1 MMGPSLRRRALL
13 LAVLLVLALGGTAV
27 SPSAADDEARGGS
40 ITCFGK
46 AGTIWA
52 TATAD
57 VDEATKGTKGPDVI
71 IGSAGNDIIFGRGG
85 DDLICGNG
93 GHDMIFG
100 GSGRDRLQGGRGG
113 DILYGENGGDTLL
126 GGPGGNILNGGPRTD
141 RCLSGD
147 TYVSCELPSVDK
159 ILAQCPTKREIAR
172 IDAEFDLT
180 FDADPTQGSYACGP
194 AGGSAYLTPLQK
206 RAYNT
211 VRIMGRISFDAALP
225 WDSGHTLGD
234 WFALAITG
242 IRFRDDIDNSFCCDP
257 AGVINLKV
265 DVGALETDLW
275 IRYPYDAGLAHL
287 MLLMVHEA
295 RHNNGYPH
303 TCTWVDG
310 IGFTDDDNIGQL
322 GAWGVQYYLE
332 TLLADHTSPAFL
344 AGPAGHRSFYQDT
357 HRAEAQGMINHA
369 YFCDY

>member
-1 MMGPSLRRRALL
+1 
-13 LAVLLVLALGGTAV
+13 
-27 SPSAADDEARGGS
+27 
-40 ITCFGK
+40 
-46 AGTIWA
+46 
-52 TATAD
+52 
-57 VDEATKGTKGPDVI
+57 
-71 IGSAGNDIIFGRGG
+71 
-85 DDLICGNG
+85 
-93 GHDMIFG
+93 MIFG
-100 GSGRDRLQGGRGG
+100 GSGRDRLQGGPGG

-180 FDADPTQGSYACGP
+180 FDADPTEGSYACGP

-225 WDSGHTLGD
+225 WDHGHTLGD

-265 DVGALETDLW
+265 DIGAVETDLW

-310 IGFTDDDNIGQL
+310 DRLHRRQQHRPTRRLGGAVLPGSVAGRPHFAGVPRRPGRAPVLLPGHPPCRSSGHDQPRLLLRLL
-322 GAWGVQYYLE
+322 GAGTGKKPLV
-332 TLLADHTSPAFL
+332 
-344 AGPAGHRSFYQDT
+344 GP
-357 HRAEAQGMINHA
+357 
-369 YFCDY
+369 

>member
-1 MMGPSLRRRALL
+1 M
-13 LAVLLVLALGGTAV
+13 
-27 SPSAADDEARGGS
+27 
-40 ITCFGK
+40 
-46 AGTIWA
+46 IW
-52 TATAD
+52 
-57 VDEATKGTKGPDVI
+57 GQG
-71 IGSAGNDIIFGRGG
+71 GNDRINGNEGT
-85 DDLICGNG
+85 DLL
-93 GHDMIFG
+93 FG

-357 HRAEAQGMINHA
+357 HRRRSSGHDQPRVLLRLLGVPHGEGPPMKPWRPASRPRGVDTPAPASPSPCGFVGVVDLHPVDLDVRLQGQ
-369 YFCDY
+369 